1 MREIWHWQFIWESI
15 FSASEVFTTKNKVKL
30 FDFWTHHIPRSSQ
43 VGGKSLSFS
52 CLKRRLWAFLSASFV
67 FLVPKVFSW
76 NISLFNF
83 PSSSDTIVDKCW
95 KLFAQVEQGPPSTA
109 AAAWL
114 LNSCSE
120 GGGDDEL
127 FEKWKWN
134 RPATVRCPFQVAHQP
149 PRPPPLVYLVAKV
162 NIRGRAGWLSSH
174 LGPPPSPPPVS
185 QRQRPNCQQR
195 PNFPSAA
202 SVVIL
207 LLPFLHKILPPKL
220 PYCPY
225 HQQTLKTQIEA
236 KLSN

>member
-1 MREIWHWQFIWESI
+1 MIRSVCSPWIGADHFLMAINFVKPEFIATLLLPRGPISLKFQNNRCFMRDIWHWQVIWDSI

-30 FDFWTHHIPRSSQ
+30 FDFWTHYIPRISQ
-43 VGGKSLSFS
+43 VGGKTLNFS
-52 CLKRRLWAFLSASFV
+52 CLKQRLWAFLSASFV

-120 GGGDDEL
+120 GGGDEL

-149 PRPPPLVYLVAKV
+149 PMAQPPIPI
-162 NIRGRAGWLSSH
+162 N
-174 LGPPPSPPPVS
+174 PP
-185 QRQRPNCQQR
+185 
-195 PNFPSAA
+195 A
-202 SVVIL
+202 L
-207 LLPFLHKILPPKL
+207 LLLFI
-220 PYCPY
+220 
-225 HQQTLKTQIEA
+225 
-236 KLSN
+236 